1 MSSSIYE
8 FVEIEIS
15 ELSDVQ
21 LSQLEKK
28 MMHSNKKLP
37 LYIAQ
42 QLVLDSK
49 DHHII
54 DTLKARCENPEMGGH
69 APSKILLDFI
79 VDNYPSTKI
88 TLLIHL
94 CRTFLCHKV
103 ANHLNKLLLRLFKEE
118 ENFPNEACAQSRFF
132 FRLSQVE

>member
-1 MSSSIYE
+1 MMSSSIYE

-69 APSKILLDFI
+69 APCPI
-79 VDNYPSTKI
+79 PWI
-88 TLLIHL
+88 TI
-94 CRTFLCHKV
+94 
-103 ANHLNKLLLRLFKEE
+103 
-118 ENFPNEACAQSRFF
+118 
-132 FRLSQVE
+132 QVPR